1 MKAEKLEMEQLE
13 QVSGGCS
20 EENSNGFKKDMPL
33 FAILFH
39 GVQRRGI
46 TEKADP
52 SLMNVNICVAVVAE
66 HFGNRFIA
74 ICHMIHLR

>member
-1 MKAEKLEMEQLE
+1 M
-13 QVSGGCS
+13 VS
-20 EENSNGFKKDMPL
+20 ERHAL